1 LKRYLKKIIYILR
14 SFENFNDIIINL
26 KFQPEPL
33 RNLAELV
40 TAQLAFYKEAHET
53 LAELA
58 PEIDE
63 MQVQQETLYR

>member
-1 LKRYLKKIIYILR
+1 MTF
-14 SFENFNDIIINL
+14 SL

-40 TAQLAFYKEAHET
+40 NAQLAFYKEAHEI

-63 MQVQQETLYR
+63 MQVQQEALYR